1 MSPPLSFSELAL
13 SACAGGAVSSV
24 VTTPLDVIRVRTQA
38 TGRVSGGM
46 ATQFAV
52 VIRMEGV
59 AALWSGLRPAL
70 GTVVPATAIYMSLY
84 DTLKERLS
92 SPLLAGGLARLV
104 SLTAT
109 SPLELMR
116 TRAQAF
122 PSVGG
127 GSNAFTLDHVGPLRL
142 WRGTSASIARDVPFS
157 CLYWALFERLKAC
170 IAARHYA
177 GHGTAPKPSLRP
189 DTSMVVA
196 AAAAAVAAVPTT
208 PMDVIK
214 TRMQVLDAAAP
225 TTSVSSVGHG
235 LYRSG
240 GVRNLFLG
248 VLPRVSKVAPSCAI
262 VMGVYETCKAQCER
276 WRGREHG
283 VRDAV

>member
-1 MSPPLSFSELAL
+1 
-13 SACAGGAVSSV
+13 
-24 VTTPLDVIRVRTQA
+24 
-38 TGRVSGGM
+38 
-46 ATQFAV
+46 
-52 VIRMEGV
+52 
-59 AALWSGLRPAL
+59 
-70 GTVVPATAIYMSLY
+70 
-84 DTLKERLS
+84 
-92 SPLLAGGLARLV
+92 
-104 SLTAT
+104 
-109 SPLELMR
+109 
-116 TRAQAF
+116 
-122 PSVGG
+122 
-127 GSNAFTLDHVGPLRL
+127 LDHVGPLRL

-170 IAARHYA
+170 IAARHHA

-235 LYRSG
+235 LYRFARVVSSPAFSQHCEGVSTRRPLSRSG
-240 GVRNLFLG
+240 GVRSLFLG

-262 VMGVYETCKAQCER
+262 VVGVYETCKAQCER
-276 WRGREHG
+276 WRGRA
-283 VRDAV
+283 RDA